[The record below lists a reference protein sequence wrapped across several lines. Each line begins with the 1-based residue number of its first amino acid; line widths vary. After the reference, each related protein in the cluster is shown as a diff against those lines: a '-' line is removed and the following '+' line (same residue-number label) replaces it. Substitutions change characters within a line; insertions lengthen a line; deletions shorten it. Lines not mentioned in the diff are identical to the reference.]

1 MASIHDS
8 WNKQILDI
16 MDKKN
21 VSRKEAVKILEL
33 ELEKPFIDT
42 GEGEDMVKI
51 KNKKAVKAKRKV
63 A

>member
-21 VSRKEAVKILEL
+21 VSRKEAVKILESCK
-33 ELEKPFIDT
+33 EKNVI
-42 GEGEDMVKI
+42 
-51 KNKKAVKAKRKV
+51 AA
-63 A
+63 